1 MPPLRAALTR
11 LAGLEVPGIANN
23 YAIDRLPAVLDRS
36 QAPALLVLLPG
47 LHEREPSLFREQG
60 EAFTSLTFS
69 AGPRQATLRVTHLL
83 LVAPRGSGA
92 GLRGPLPALVDGIDA
107 CLAALAADVT
117 LGDALAEPTRMR
129 VEPGVFRYG
138 GVDWQGCAFR
148 HRWLLELQP

>member
-1 MPPLRAALTR
+1 MPPLRDALTR
-11 LAGLEVPGIANN
+11 LAGLQVPGVANN
-23 YAIDRLPAVLDRS
+23 FAIDRLPAVLERS

-47 LHEREPSLFREQG
+47 LHERESSLFREQG

-69 AGPRQATLRVTHLL
+69 AGPRRATVLVTHLL
-83 LVAPRGSGA
+83 LVAPRGSGS
-92 GLRGPLPALVDGIDA
+92 GLRGQLPALVDGIDA

-117 LGDALAEPTRMR
+117 LGDTLAEPTKMR